1 LDRRL
6 GRPKGGLEALCT
18 EMHSLEEDHFSDK
31 FQEAQYVTF
40 LYKQEATNI
49 QVSSTFILN
58 VEAAWCKANV
68 LAA

>member
-1 LDRRL
+1 
-6 GRPKGGLEALCT
+6 
-18 EMHSLEEDHFSDK
+18 MHSLEEDHFSDK